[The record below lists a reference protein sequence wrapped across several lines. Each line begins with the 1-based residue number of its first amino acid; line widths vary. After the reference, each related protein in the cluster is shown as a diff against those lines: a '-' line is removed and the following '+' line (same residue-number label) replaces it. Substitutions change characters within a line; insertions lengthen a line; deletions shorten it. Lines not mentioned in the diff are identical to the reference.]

1 MINNVVIQGNLT
13 HDPELKATPNG
24 VSYARFNVAINKKTA
39 QQEITYYIPV
49 VAWRQSAEFLNRY
62 FKRGQQIAVEG
73 ELTQRTY
80 TDNDGNKR
88 NVVEVVAR
96 QLHFCGNK
104 GSNAP
109 QQAAAP
115 AQISNGSNNNNG
127 AGYADLSGYEEILS
141 DGDVPF

>member
-13 HDPELKATPNG
+13 HAPELKSTPNG

-39 QQEITYYIPV
+39 QQEQAYFIPV
-49 VAWRQSAEFLNRY
+49 VAWRQTAEFLSRY
-62 FKRGQQIAVEG
+62 FKQGQQIAVEG

-80 TDNDGNKR
+80 TDNSGNKR
-88 NVVEVVAR
+88 SVVEVVAR

-115 AQISNGSNNNNG
+115 AQISNNNSG